1 MGEGSSQ
8 SAQTMDCRPSQYGG
22 ESLRCSLPL
31 RLQNLLRK
39 PNPASHMSD
48 HKEQQAQLEAE
59 LQKVILRFIKEYD
72 LTLADAVGT
81 IEVVKLW
88 LYVDQ
93 TTEPRDEDYNG

>member
-1 MGEGSSQ
+1 
-8 SAQTMDCRPSQYGG
+8 
-22 ESLRCSLPL
+22 
-31 RLQNLLRK
+31 
-39 PNPASHMSD
+39 MSD